1 MKRKKQRKK
10 CLSGHMQEWAHAA
23 GVGRSGRMQIENK
36 EEENEKEA
44 RQEWA

>member
-23 GVGRSGRMQIENK
+23 GVGRSGRRMQIENK
-36 EEENEKEA
+36 EKNEKEA